1 MLPCARVLM
10 CDTDIRT
17 SKTQRF
23 LPLYHTS
30 SFNGTGNKMALSG
43 YCYGLGR
50 VRLGFQIVV
59 CWKKGQF
66 SIKGEGRKEAMG
78 VKESEVSRIVHFEV
92 E

>member
-1 MLPCARVLM
+1 
-10 CDTDIRT
+10 
-17 SKTQRF
+17 
-23 LPLYHTS
+23 
-30 SFNGTGNKMALSG
+30 MALSG

-66 SIKGEGRKEAMG
+66 SIQGKGRKEAME
-78 VKESEVSRIVHFEV
+78 VKESEVSRIVHVEV